1 MQQQAVGYTRV
12 STKAQGASGLGLEA
26 QRVAIETFAAREG
39 YQIAAWHSEAES
51 GKGADAL
58 DRRPQLASALKAARK
73 VKGPVLV
80 AKLDRL
86 SRDVH
91 FISGL
96 MVHGVEFIV
105 VDLGKQENPFMLHIF
120 AAVAQDERRKIS
132 ERTKVALAAAK
143 ARGTNLGM
151 TGRDGSEVKRLSA
164 QGAAASSQAA
174 LERLKPLAWS
184 IKAAL
189 ADGASLRKAA
199 ELLNERNIAS
209 PAGGRW
215 HAPSLLQAARRL
227 GLRAKKGAE
236 KESPG
241 DDV

>member
-1 MQQQAVGYTRV
+1 MQQTAIGYTRV
-12 STKAQGASGLGLEA
+12 STKAQGQSGLGLEA
-26 QRVAIETFAAREG
+26 QRVAIEQFAAREG
-39 YQIAAWHSEAES
+39 YTVAAWHSEAES

-58 DRRPQLASALKAARK
+58 ERRPQLAAALKAARK

-96 MVHGVEFIV
+96 MVHRVEFIV

-143 ARGTNLGM
+143 ARGTKLGM
-151 TGRDGSEVKRLSA
+151 TGRSKREIRQLSA
-164 QGAAASSQAA
+164 RGGAASAQAA
-174 LERLKPLAWS
+174 MERLRPLEWS
-184 IKAAL
+184 IRAAL
-189 ADGASLRKAA
+189 ADGVTLRKASD
-199 ELLNERNIAS
+199 LLNERNIAS

-215 HAPSLLQAARRL
+215 HAQSLLIAARRL
-227 GLRAKKGAE
+227 GLR
-236 KESPG
+236 ESKLAASR
-241 DDV
+241 